1 MYQAIGQI
9 TKKIYVT
16 GKYKADVFRKLK
28 ENYPNK
34 NGVVYPEMLMIVE
47 RKGQT
52 K

>member
-1 MYQAIGQI
+1 MYQAIGRN
-9 TKKIYVT
+9 TKKVYVT
-16 GKYKADVFRKLK
+16 GKYKADVFRELNDK
-28 ENYPNK
+28 YPNK